1 MTKPPKSPLDSPTS
15 RLKLAPRTTPYADPT
30 RIADG
35 IGLGYRRNASGAGKW
50 CIRRGTSW
58 TVLAEADDFHRANG
72 ETILTCY
79 QARERAATQ
88 YRTQV
93 LSAAGK
99 GPITIRELVRE
110 WALER
115 GEISEQDE
123 TREGS
128 NLRYLKANVSP
139 DFLDRDANDADGN
152 RDALTRLKRAI
163 ISRPKQVRSNGNGL
177 KYSEKPMTDED
188 RRARKASCKR
198 IFSMLKSALNMGAEA
213 RKVRERWWEGQAFTF
228 KDVDSARVDYFTLCD
243 AMKFLA
249 AAGRFDSKF
258 ADLARGALES
268 GARYGELT
276 RALVE
281 DFQPPRVEEID
292 GESVMV
298 AGRLLIRQLNNN
310 LRRSK
315 SGKTRDVI
323 LTSEGSDFF
332 AELVNG
338 RGPHER
344 VFLRS
349 GGHPWRKSQTDHP
362 MTTVCDA
369 AKIRRICFHSLRHTW
384 ASLSIMAGMPLDVA
398 ARNLGHA
405 DISMVQRH
413 YGHLAKNYLEAQVL
427 RAAPRFA

>member
-128 NLRYLKANVSP
+128 NLRYLKAN
-139 DFLDRDANDADGN
+139 
-152 RDALTRLKRAI
+152 
-163 ISRPKQVRSNGNGL
+163 
-177 KYSEKPMTDED
+177 
-188 RRARKASCKR
+188 
-198 IFSMLKSALNMGAEA
+198 
-213 RKVRERWWEGQAFTF
+213 
-228 KDVDSARVDYFTLCD
+228 
-243 AMKFLA
+243 
-249 AAGRFDSKF
+249 
-258 ADLARGALES
+258 
-268 GARYGELT
+268 
-276 RALVE
+276 
-281 DFQPPRVEEID
+281 
-292 GESVMV
+292 
-298 AGRLLIRQLNNN
+298 
-310 LRRSK
+310 
-315 SGKTRDVI
+315 
-323 LTSEGSDFF
+323 
-332 AELVNG
+332 
-338 RGPHER
+338 
-344 VFLRS
+344 
-349 GGHPWRKSQTDHP
+349 
-362 MTTVCDA
+362 
-369 AKIRRICFHSLRHTW
+369 
-384 ASLSIMAGMPLDVA
+384 
-398 ARNLGHA
+398 
-405 DISMVQRH
+405 
-413 YGHLAKNYLEAQVL
+413 
-427 RAAPRFA
+427 